1 MELRRYLAIL
11 RRRLALIVVTVAV
24 AVGAAWAAT
33 PRTTPYVAT
42 SVVYVGPRS
51 LNFNQNTAANNND
64 AILAANAV
72 LATFAKMI
80 DSRPTAADAVSR
92 TGVSESADEVVGET
106 VVAPDPNTQLLDVK
120 VTDSNPANAMRLA
133 NGLADAFVYRI
144 QSQEAGQP
152 ANPGAPADTPTSVF
166 ERAALPSSPQPTGLA
181 RNLGLGALLGL
192 LGSAGIAF
200 LLEYLDVTVKGAGDA
215 ERQLKLP
222 VLGVIPFER
231 SV

>member
-11 RRRLALIVVTVAV
+11 RRRLALIIVTTVV
-24 AVGAAWAAT
+24 AVGAAWGAT
-33 PRTTPYVAT
+33 PRTSDYSAT
-42 SVVYVGPRS
+42 AVVYVGPRAF
-51 LNFNQNTAANNND
+51 NFNTNAAVNNND

-92 TGVSESADEVVGET
+92 TGIDRSANQ
-106 VVAPDPNTQLLDVK
+106 VVAQTSVTPEPNTQLLDVK
-120 VTDSNPANAMRLA
+120 VTDSNSATAERLA
-133 NGLADAFVYRI
+133 NGMSDAFVDRI
-144 QSQEAGQP
+144 LSLQGGQP
-152 ANPGAPADTPTSVF
+152 ATPGTPPDTPTSVF
-166 ERAALPSSPQPTGLA
+166 ERAALPGSPAPTGLP

-192 LGSAGIAF
+192 LASAGVAF
-200 LLEYLDVTVKGAGDA
+200 LLEYLDVTIKGAGDA

-231 SV
+231 GV